1 MRILIT
7 ASNSKIGTFLGSKLS
22 ANHEVFFLRKDSLYK
37 SDLNYLSWNN
47 YQNQYFDYIFAL
59 DSPNLLNLT
68 ESHQSHLKRLSF
80 QASSLNSYLIN
91 NRDTRLV
98 IFSSVST
105 LGVQQVILTGKERP
119 YKPNLYGTAKLIQEE
134 LLTFDIDKHRYC
146 ILRLPAILMD
156 NSVIHFPSR
165 VKKALQFNEPVQ
177 VHNPSSLWNACLSID
192 DLFLLVTTVLRNSV
206 SSEFPYFP
214 HAEGVITIFDL
225 VELMK
230 SSLSSNS
237 KILISKVANPES
249 GPREIRTSNLITT
262 KEVSESLIQFCK
274 I

>member
-7 ASNSKIGTFLGSKLS
+7 ASHSKIGTFLGSKLS
-22 ANHEVFFLRKDSLYK
+22 ANHEVFFLCKDSLYK
-37 SDLNYLSWNN
+37 TDLNYLSWNN
-47 YQNQYFDYIFAL
+47 FENQYFDYIFAL
-59 DSPNLLNLT
+59 DSPNLLNLI
-68 ESHQSHLKRLSF
+68 ESYGSNLERLSF

-91 NRDTRLV
+91 NRDTRLIV
-98 IFSSVST
+98 FSSVST
-105 LGVQQVILTGKERP
+105 LGAQQVILTGKERP
-119 YKPNLYGTAKLIQEE
+119 FKPNLYGIAKLIQEE

-165 VKKALQFNEPVQ
+165 VKKALQYNEPVHI
-177 VHNPSSLWNACLSID
+177 HNPLNLWNACLSID
-192 DLFLLVTTVLRNSV
+192 DLFSLIKTVLRNSI
-206 SSEFPYFP
+206 SSEFPFFP
-214 HAEGVITIFDL
+214 HAEGAITISDL

-237 KILISKVANPES
+237 KILISDVVKPES

-262 KEVSESLIQFCK
+262 KEVNEALIQFCQ